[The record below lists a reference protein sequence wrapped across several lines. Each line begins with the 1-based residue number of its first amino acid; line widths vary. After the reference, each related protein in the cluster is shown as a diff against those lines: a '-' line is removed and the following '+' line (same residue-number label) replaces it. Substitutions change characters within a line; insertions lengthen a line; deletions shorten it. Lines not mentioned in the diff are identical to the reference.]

1 MCFFFFMDA
10 AGCRCIFIHP
20 VASVGLY
27 HSVQLCYALWLF
39 RKDWFPTFATWRT
52 NLISGFTWRMVKPLT
67 NSLHKLILFVGD
79 YWFLLEILK
88 DLFIFE
94 RHSHESN
101 EFFFQSQ
108 LFLFSSFGSH
118 ILRHPRCNIVEK
130 EGMLFGWSKQGS
142 YNHIWAV
149 SKSLSFVDYEGLID
163 ILHITHIHVYIYIY
177 IYPVV

>member
-1 MCFFFFMDA
+1 MFQNLKGRTEILRWIDVFFFMDA

-39 RKDWFPTFATWRT
+39 LKDWFPTFATWRT

-79 YWFLLEILK
+79 
-88 DLFIFE
+88 FE
-94 RHSHESN
+94 GFVHFWETLTWVKWV
-101 EFFFQSQ
+101 FFFNLSCFC
-108 LFLFSSFGSH
+108 LAVLG
-118 ILRHPRCNIVEK
+118 RNIVEK

-149 SKSLSFVDYEGLID
+149 SKWMSFVDYEGLID
-163 ILHITHIHVYIYIY
+163 ILHIIYIHM
-177 IYPVV
+177 